1 MTHDPALEAHEH
13 AEHAE
18 HAAHAHDPFIAQ
30 VSITIAILAVLA
42 ATVGSLETL
51 EAGGAIT
58 ASSEAVLAQ
67 DEATDAWSEYEAD
80 SLKKHV
86 YGIAAD
92 AGGPNA
98 ARYKATS
105 DDQTAKQTPIKKHA
119 TELQAER
126 DKLLS
131 ESREHEHRH
140 HWLTAA
146 ATALEVGIAVCTVA
160 IITRRRSFW
169 VGSLGLAVA
178 GCALF
183 AMAYFDLSALGITV
197 PK

>member
-1 MTHDPALEAHEH
+1 MSHDPALEAHEH
-13 AEHAE
+13 TEHAE
-18 HAAHAHDPFIAQ
+18 HAAHAHDPFIAR
-30 VSITIAILAVLA
+30 VSITVAVLAVLA
-42 ATVGSLETL
+42 ATVGSLETI

-67 DEATDAWSEYEAD
+67 DEATDAWSEYQAD
-80 SLKKHV
+80 SLKKHI
-86 YGIAAD
+86 YGLAAD

-98 ARYKATS
+98 ERYKSTS
-105 DDQTAKQTPIKKHA
+105 DDQVARQAPIKSHA

-126 DKLLS
+126 DKLLK

-160 IITRRRSFW
+160 IITRRKSFW
-169 VGSLGLAVA
+169 YGSVSLALVGV
-178 GCALF
+178 ALF
-183 AMAYFDLSALGITV
+183 AIAYFDLSALGITV